1 MSKLSVYD
9 PNIEVDIIRNG
20 ERMSVPF
27 FSVKEGDHPVDY
39 PGTTVGDGG
48 AHFSGDESYDGY
60 MFFDTDGNEYFPE
73 DFGAELIFNGGDDD
87 NDEEEESDTVVI
99 EDIEDVTGDILADI
113 EAQGGESCYFG
124 IAHLERDSDI
134 SASVSVRVDD
144 TDSGEKQYAIHLV
157 DYINDSSAEWFYA
170 SFSQPAL
177 EQAIRE
183 IAEGVVADANT

>member
-1 MSKLSVYD
+1 MKCSIYD
-9 PNIEVDIIRNG
+9 STVEVEIERDGV
-20 ERMSVPF
+20 RMSVSF
-27 FSVKEGDHPVDY
+27 EDILEGDAILDY
-39 PGTTVGDGG
+39 PGVIVGAGG
-48 AHFSGDESYDGY
+48 SHVCGDSTYEGYLFYD
-60 MFFDTDGNEYFPE
+60 TNGNSYFPE
-73 DFGAELIFNGGDDD
+73 DFGAELISNGGDDD

-99 EDIEDVTGDILADI
+99 EDIEDVTGDIIADI

-157 DYINDSSAEWFYA
+157 DYINDSSSEWFYA
-170 SFSQPAL
+170 SFSQHAL

-183 IAEGVVADANT
+183 IAEGVVANANT